1 MNINCTSET
10 HLHFFLLSI
19 AYNIILI
26 FKKKSFIGE
35 RKFAHREKG
44 SKEDKGKIKQ
54 ATALSLTRK
63 RTISS
68 EGEAKENKRQGCISR
83 CSM

>member
-19 AYNIILI
+19 AYNVIFI
-26 FKKKSFIGE
+26 FKKKSFEGK
-35 RKFAHREKG
+35 RKFAHGEEG
-44 SKEDKGKIKQ
+44 SEEGKGKIKQ

-68 EGEAKENKRQGCISR
+68 EGEAKENKRQGH
-83 CSM
+83 